1 MFAGF
6 TDETIQFFL
15 DLRFH
20 NYTDYFHQQHDR
32 YVENV
37 QQLFYSLIEDL
48 APAMLSVD
56 PRMEVRPYKCLS
68 RIHRDTRFS
77 KDKSPYRDHLWF
89 LFRRAAEPRE
99 KSLFYYGEFGP
110 DRLDWGLG
118 IWGENREVMDMFRKR
133 MEANPDGIM
142 AMIDDMDLPERHL
155 GLGGSW
161 FKRMPVPEQIPD
173 RLKRWYLSRDMY
185 IGKVDPAYEW
195 AFSDRLKT
203 EMEKDFLA
211 MAPLYQTLRG
221 ICDEI

>member
-1 MFAGF
+1 MFTGF

-185 IGKVDPAYEW
+185 IGKVGPAYEW

>member
-1 MFAGF
+1 MFTGF

-118 IWGENREVMDMFRKR
+118 IWGENRDVMDMFRKR

-203 EMEKDFLA
+203 EMEKDFLVVLDA
-211 MAPLYQTLRG
+211 SFVG
-221 ICDEI
+221 N

>member
-173 RLKRWYLSRDMY
+173 RLRRWYLSRDMY